1 MTLPTRRKRVLLWC
15 LSVATLASF
24 GVEHAL
30 GVQGDD
36 VTTKVAA
43 TAAVEPGS
51 GSSSGGGGGSSSSD
65 MTTRQDYSDE
75 GEQQQD
81 ISLCLLLIVR
91 DEEESLQKNLPLWRE
106 VADCF
111 VIGVD
116 ERTTDRT
123 AITIHEVLGDDT
135 ER

>member
-1 MTLPTRRKRVLLWC
+1 MLWC

-43 TAAVEPGS
+43 TAAVGPGS
-51 GSSSGGGGGSSSSD
+51 GSSSSSSSSSSGGGGGGSSSD